1 MANRAEPLSIESLL
15 QKQKAEKE
23 AAAKPKFLSKEER
36 AKIAI
41 AQRAKEINAQKLK
54 EDNARRDRE
63 ALEREAEEL
72 RQRERGGR
80 YGGRCKCAL
89 PRAFYSLLTLLYN
102 IDDDRYA
109 HPEHNRN
116 DRNDRHGRRDRGNN
130 NNNSSSNSNTRPPPP
145 QDERRST
152 PREGYQNVPTGPRA
166 ERSKPVSSSTPSSSS
181 SMPPP
186 PVPQSHTLPEP
197 TEPYVPKLTDDDLS
211 AIRSRYL
218 GVDKKKRKIRKM
230 NDRKFV
236 FDWDAQDDT
245 FAEDSPVAVGSNR
258 QGAQVM
264 FGRGRLAGMD
274 DGGGSGPRKSS
285 ASSASAAEAGKGHLQ
300 LADALER
307 RMAAKSGLDERHWTE
322 KPLEEMKERDWRI
335 FREDFSISARGGQIP
350 HPLRSWKESSIPAT
364 ILECIEAIGY
374 KEPSPIQRQ
383 AIPIGLQNRDIIGIA
398 ETGSGK
404 TAAFV
409 IPMLAF
415 ISNMPP
421 FTDDNRHLGPYALI
435 MAPTRELAQQIESE
449 ARKFASPLGFKCVS
463 IVGGRAVEEQQFNL
477 REGAEII
484 IATPGRL
491 RDVIERHVLVLS
503 QCRYVV
509 MDEADRMV
517 HLGFEA
523 DLTFI
528 LDALPSETMAGEDL
542 GEQMDVDGE
551 TLVKKGRTRVT
562 TLFSATM
569 PPAVER
575 LARKYLKKPAV
586 ITIGEAGRA
595 VDTVEQRVEFVNGDE
610 KKKWVAAVVVL
621 NAWLTDA
628 MDRQR
633 LLEILN
639 SGQYASPIIVFV
651 NQKKT
656 ADMVAKDLSRAGV
669 SVDIDC
675 GACVL
680 IGKNV
685 QWSAATLHS
694 GKNQEQREAS
704 LQSLREGTSDVLVAT
719 DLAGRGIDVQDVSL
733 VINFQMASTIE
744 AYVHRIEISK
754 SPVSKVGV
762 ELAKH
767 EAAQHRVSRE
777 MKRKREADD
786 HGPLHDLKRFL
797 NHHIPHPAHR
807 QPRERDASSI
817 STASISPPSPRVV
830 PSRSPPKPTYT
841 PRLPPTPTSSLRNA
855 TQVHLSKKYGKL
867 GRVLGSGAGGTVRLI
882 KSSSKTRG
890 VMYAVKEFRPKRNGE
905 SEKEYQKKVTAEFCV
920 GSTLKH
926 PNIIE
931 TVDIVSDHGLYYE
944 VRFSAP

>member
-1 MANRAEPLSIESLL
+1 MESQRTEPLSIESLL
-15 QKQKAEKE
+15 KKQREEKE

-36 AKIAI
+36 AKLAI
-41 AQRAKEINAQKLK
+41 SKRAQEIREQKEKDELSK
-54 EDNARRDRE
+54 RDRE
-63 ALEREAEEL
+63 VLEREASEL
-72 RQRERGGR
+72 SIRERIQPSRHG
-80 YGGRCKCAL
+80 
-89 PRAFYSLLTLLYN
+89 
-102 IDDDRYA
+102 DRY
-109 HPEHNRN
+109 
-116 DRNDRHGRRDRGNN
+116 GRRDRDRDGH
-130 NNNSSSNSNTRPPPP
+130 RGGRQPPPP
-145 QDERRST
+145 HVQDDRRP
-152 PREGYQNVPTGPRA
+152 PRDGYQNVPTGPRA
-166 ERSKPVSSSTPSSSS
+166 DRSKNPTNAGTPSS

-186 PVPQSHTLPEP
+186 PGPSSSNNTTSEP
-197 TEPYVPKLTDDDLS
+197 TSTYVPPMTENDLT

-236 FDWDAQDDT
+236 FDWDTQDDT
-245 FAEDSPVAVGSNR
+245 FADDSPVAVGSNR

-274 DGGGSGPRKSS
+274 DGGGSGPRKISGNGPV
-285 ASSASAAEAGKGHLQ
+285 ETH
-300 LADALER
+300 LADAMER
-307 RMAAKSGLDERHWTE
+307 RKAAKAGFDDRHWTD
-322 KPLEEMKERDWRI
+322 KPLDEMKERDWRI
-335 FREDFSISARGGQIP
+335 FREDFSISARGGSIP
-350 HPLRSWKESSIPAT
+350 HPLRSWTESAIPQP
-364 ILECIEAIGY
+364 ILDCIEQIGY
-374 KEPSPIQRQ
+374 KDPSPIQRQ
-383 AIPIGLQNRDIIGIA
+383 AIPIGLLNRDIIGIA

-409 IPMLAF
+409 IPMLSF
-415 ISNMPP
+415 ISGLPP
-421 FTDDNRHLGPYALI
+421 FTDDIRHLGPYALI

-491 RDVIERHVLVLS
+491 KDVIERHVLVLS

-528 LDALPSETMAGEDL
+528 LDALPSETMQGEDL

-551 TLVKKGRTRVT
+551 TMIKKGRTRVT

-569 PPAVER
+569 PAAVER

-595 VDTVEQRVEFVNGDE
+595 VDTVEQRVEFVSGDE
-610 KKKWVAAVVVL
+610 KKK
-621 NAWLTDA
+621 
-628 MDRQR
+628 QK

-656 ADMVAKDLSRAGV
+656 ADMVAKDLSRAGW
-669 SVDIDC
+669 
-675 GACVL
+675 
-680 IGKNV
+680 N
-685 QWSAATLHS
+685 AATLHS

-704 LQSLREGTSDVLVAT
+704 LQSLRNGESDVLVAT

-733 VINFQMASTIE
+733 VINFQMANTIE
-744 AYVHRIEISK
+744 AYVHRIGRTGRAGKLGTAITFLTNDDDEVMYDLKQEISK
-754 SPVSKVGV
+754 SPVSKVPA

-767 EAAQHRVSRE
+767 EAAQHKVSRE

-786 HGPLHDLKRFL
+786 
-797 NHHIPHPAHR
+797 
-807 QPRERDASSI
+807 
-817 STASISPPSPRVV
+817 
-830 PSRSPPKPTYT
+830 
-841 PRLPPTPTSSLRNA
+841 
-855 TQVHLSKKYGKL
+855 L
-867 GRVLGSGAGGTVRLI
+867 G
-882 KSSSKTRG
+882 
-890 VMYAVKEFRPKRNGE
+890 
-905 SEKEYQKKVTAEFCV
+905 
-920 GSTLKH
+920 
-926 PNIIE
+926 
-931 TVDIVSDHGLYYE
+931 
-944 VRFSAP
+944 

>member
-1 MANRAEPLSIESLL
+1 MANRSEPLSIESLL
-15 QKQKAEKE
+15 QKQRAEKE

-36 AKIAI
+36 ASIAI
-41 AQRAKEINAQKLK
+41 AQRQKEIQEQKAKE
-54 EDNARRDRE
+54 ESTRRDRE
-63 ALEREAEEL
+63 VLEREAEEL
-72 RQRERGGR
+72 RQKERGQSS
-80 YGGRCKCAL
+80 GGRHGGGG
-89 PRAFYSLLTLLYN
+89 RF
-102 IDDDRYA
+102 DDRYA
-109 HPEHNRN
+109 HPER
-116 DRNDRHGRRDRGNN
+116 DRGDRGDRHGGHGRRDGGRGNM
-130 NNNSSSNSNTRPPPP
+130 RPPPP
-145 QDERRST
+145 PAQDDRRGPT
-152 PREGYQNVPTGPRA
+152 REGFQNVPTGPRA
-166 ERSKPVSSSTPSSSS
+166 GRSKPGPANGSPAPPLSSSTSQ
-181 SMPPP
+181 
-186 PVPQSHTLPEP
+186 PQPTASNTLPEQ
-197 TEPYVPKLTDDDLS
+197 TTPYVPPMTDTDLT

-274 DGGGSGPRKSS
+274 DGGGSGPRKSGS
-285 ASSASAAEAGKGHLQ
+285 GTESH

-322 KPLEEMKERDWRI
+322 KPLDEMKERDWRI

-350 HPLRSWKESSIPAT
+350 HPLRSWTESTIPAA
-364 ILECIEAIGY
+364 ILECIETIGY

-415 ISNMPP
+415 ISNLPP
-421 FTDDNRHLGPYALI
+421 FTDDNRHLGPYSLI

-517 HLGFEA
+517 HLGFET

-528 LDALPSETMAGEDL
+528 LDALPSETMQGEDL

-551 TLVKKGRTRVT
+551 TVVKKGRTRVT

-569 PPAVER
+569 PAAVER
-575 LARKYLKKPAV
+575 LARKYLRKPAV

-610 KKKWVAAVVVL
+610 KKK
-621 NAWLTDA
+621 
-628 MDRQR
+628 QK

-656 ADMVAKDLSRAGV
+656 ADMVAKDLSRG
-669 SVDIDC
+669 
-675 GACVL
+675 GW
-680 IGKNV
+680 N
-685 QWSAATLHS
+685 AATLHS

-704 LQSLREGTSDVLVAT
+704 LQSLRSGESDVLVAT

-733 VINFQMASTIE
+733 VINFQMANTIE
-744 AYVHRIEISK
+744 AYVHRIGRTGRAGKLGTAITFLTNDDDEVMYDLKQEISK
-754 SPVSKVGV
+754 SPVSKVPV
-762 ELAKH
+762 ELGKH

-786 HGPLHDLKRFL
+786 V
-797 NHHIPHPAHR
+797 
-807 QPRERDASSI
+807 E
-817 STASISPPSPRVV
+817 
-830 PSRSPPKPTYT
+830 
-841 PRLPPTPTSSLRNA
+841 
-855 TQVHLSKKYGKL
+855 
-867 GRVLGSGAGGTVRLI
+867 
-882 KSSSKTRG
+882 
-890 VMYAVKEFRPKRNGE
+890 
-905 SEKEYQKKVTAEFCV
+905 
-920 GSTLKH
+920 
-926 PNIIE
+926 
-931 TVDIVSDHGLYYE
+931 
-944 VRFSAP
+944 

>member
-1 MANRAEPLSIESLL
+1 MAANRSEPLSIESLL
-15 QKQKAEKE
+15 QKQRQEKE

-36 AKIAI
+36 ASLAI
-41 AQRAKEINAQKLK
+41 AKRSEEIKQQKEK
-54 EDNARRDRE
+54 EDSAKR
-63 ALEREAEEL
+63 ERERLEHDADEL
-72 RQRERGGR
+72 SRKDRGQSDRYGGGGGGGGGGGR
-80 YGGRCKCAL
+80 Y
-89 PRAFYSLLTLLYN
+89 
-102 IDDDRYA
+102 DDRYSR
-109 HPEHNRN
+109 PER
-116 DRNDRHGRRDRGNN
+116 DRGDRYGRRDRDRDG
-130 NNNSSSNSNTRPPPP
+130 RGGRQAPPPP
-145 QDERRST
+145 AEDRRG

-166 ERSKPVSSSTPSSSS
+166 ERSKVPANGAS

-186 PVPQSHTLPEP
+186 PVPGEESNGRLPESS
-197 TEPYVPKLTDDDLS
+197 TPYVPPMSQDDLS

-245 FAEDSPVAVGSNR
+245 LAEDSFIAVGSNR

-264 FGRGRLAGMD
+264 YGRGHLAGMD
-274 DGGGSGPRKSS
+274 DGGGAAPRKISGT
-285 ASSASAAEAGKGHLQ
+285 ETQ
-300 LADALER
+300 LADPMER
-307 RMAAKSGLDERHWTE
+307 RKAAKAGFDDRHWTE

-335 FREDFSISARGGQIP
+335 FREDFSISARGGSIP
-350 HPLRSWKESSIPAT
+350 HPLRSWAESDIPKP
-364 ILECIEAIGY
+364 ILECIDRIGY
-374 KEPSPIQRQ
+374 KDPSPIQRQ

-415 ISNMPP
+415 ISGLPP
-421 FTDDNRHLGPYALI
+421 LTDDNRHLGPFALI

-449 ARKFASPLGFKCVS
+449 ARKFASPLGYKCVS

-491 RDVIERHVLVLS
+491 KDVIERHVLVLS

-528 LDALPSETMAGEDL
+528 LDALPSETMQGEDL

-551 TLVKKGRTRVT
+551 TMIKKGRTRVT

-575 LARKYLKKPAV
+575 LARKYLRKPAI

-610 KKKWVAAVVVL
+610 KKK
-621 NAWLTDA
+621 
-628 MDRQR
+628 QK

-639 SGQYASPIIVFV
+639 SGQYPSPIIVFV

-656 ADMVAKDLSRAGV
+656 ADMVAKDLSRAGW
-669 SVDIDC
+669 
-675 GACVL
+675 
-680 IGKNV
+680 N
-685 QWSAATLHS
+685 AATLHS

-704 LQSLREGTSDVLVAT
+704 LQSLRNGESDVLVAT

-733 VINFQMASTIE
+733 VINFQMANTIE
-744 AYVHRIEISK
+744 AYVHRIGRTGRAGKLGTAITFLTNDDDEVMYDLKQEISK
-754 SPVSKVGV
+754 SPVSKVPM

-767 EAAQHRVSRE
+767 ESAQHKVSRE
-777 MKRKREADD
+777 MKRKREPDD
-786 HGPLHDLKRFL
+786 
-797 NHHIPHPAHR
+797 
-807 QPRERDASSI
+807 
-817 STASISPPSPRVV
+817 
-830 PSRSPPKPTYT
+830 
-841 PRLPPTPTSSLRNA
+841 
-855 TQVHLSKKYGKL
+855 L
-867 GRVLGSGAGGTVRLI
+867 G
-882 KSSSKTRG
+882 
-890 VMYAVKEFRPKRNGE
+890 
-905 SEKEYQKKVTAEFCV
+905 
-920 GSTLKH
+920 
-926 PNIIE
+926 
-931 TVDIVSDHGLYYE
+931 
-944 VRFSAP
+944 

>member
-1 MANRAEPLSIESLL
+1 MANRSEPLSIESLL

-23 AAAKPKFLSKEER
+23 AASKPKFLSREER

-41 AQRAKEINAQKLK
+41 AARAKEIQGQKQK
-54 EDNARRDRE
+54 EESARRDRE
-63 ALEREAEEL
+63 ALEREAEEF
-72 RQRERGGR
+72 RQKERGQNYGASGSSR
-80 YGGRCKCAL
+80 YE
-89 PRAFYSLLTLLYN
+89 
-102 IDDDRYA
+102 DRYA
-109 HPEHNRN
+109 HPER
-116 DRNDRHGRRDRGNN
+116 DRDNRHGRRDNRRGNM
-130 NNNSSSNSNTRPPPP
+130 PPPP
-145 QDERRST
+145 PPSAQDDRRG
-152 PREGYQNVPTGPRA
+152 PKEGYQNVPTGPRA
-166 ERSKPVSSSTPSSSS
+166 NRGKPGSASSSSSSNPPPPAPPSSSS
-181 SMPPP
+181 SNE
-186 PVPQSHTLPEP
+186 TLVSDQ
-197 TEPYVPKLTDDDLS
+197 TGSYVPPMTDGDLS

-245 FAEDSPVAVGSNR
+245 FAEDAPGAIGGAR

-264 FGRGRLAGMD
+264 FGRGRIAGMD
-274 DGGGSGPRKSS
+274 DGGGSGARR
-285 ASSASAAEAGKGHLQ
+285 AGGDGME

-322 KPLEEMKERDWRI
+322 KKLEEMKDRDWRI
-335 FREDFSISARGGQIP
+335 FREDFSISARGGSIP
-350 HPLRSWKESSIPAT
+350 HPLRSWNESAIPPA
-364 ILECIEAIGY
+364 ILECIEKIGY

-415 ISNMPP
+415 ISGLPP
-421 FTDDNRHLGPYALI
+421 FTDENRHLGPFALI
-435 MAPTRELAQQIESE
+435 LAPTRELAQQIESE

-528 LDALPSETMAGEDL
+528 LDALPSETMQGEDT

-551 TLVKKGRTRVT
+551 TMVKKGRTRVT

-575 LARKYLKKPAV
+575 LARKYLRRPAV

-595 VDTVEQRVEFVNGDE
+595 VDTVEQRVEFVIGDE
-610 KKKWVAAVVVL
+610 KKKL
-621 NAWLTDA
+621 
-628 MDRQR
+628 R

-656 ADMVAKDLSRAGV
+656 ADMVAKDLSRAGW
-669 SVDIDC
+669 
-675 GACVL
+675 
-680 IGKNV
+680 N
-685 QWSAATLHS
+685 AATLHS
-694 GKNQEQREAS
+694 GKNQEGREAA
-704 LQSLREGTSDVLVAT
+704 LQSLRSGESDVLVAT

-733 VINFQMASTIE
+733 VINFQMAGTIE
-744 AYVHRIEISK
+744 AYVHRIGRGGKGAGRTGRAGKLGTAITFLTNDDDEVMWVVSGYWLDKTQTNELTEISK
-754 SPVSKVGV
+754 SPVSKVPG

-786 HGPLHDLKRFL
+786 
-797 NHHIPHPAHR
+797 
-807 QPRERDASSI
+807 
-817 STASISPPSPRVV
+817 
-830 PSRSPPKPTYT
+830 
-841 PRLPPTPTSSLRNA
+841 
-855 TQVHLSKKYGKL
+855 
-867 GRVLGSGAGGTVRLI
+867 
-882 KSSSKTRG
+882 
-890 VMYAVKEFRPKRNGE
+890 
-905 SEKEYQKKVTAEFCV
+905 V
-920 GSTLKH
+920 G
-926 PNIIE
+926 
-931 TVDIVSDHGLYYE
+931 
-944 VRFSAP
+944 